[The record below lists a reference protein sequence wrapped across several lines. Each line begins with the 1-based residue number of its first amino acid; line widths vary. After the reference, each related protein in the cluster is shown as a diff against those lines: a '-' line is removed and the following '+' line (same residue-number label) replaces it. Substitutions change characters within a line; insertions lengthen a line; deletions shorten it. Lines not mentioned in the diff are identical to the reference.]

1 MKFAAALLSVA
12 LAFGASNVSRAL
24 LESVEKTFDKRLKQ
38 VNPDDPFALL
48 LDTQGVYLNG
58 YGVLFTAQVSLYP
71 VPGLAGFGAP
81 VETLKANIH
90 KKKLERLPNLRREM
104 REMMVA
110 GAGMLDTVPADE
122 QLALAVSL
130 TRKPWEDMTG
140 LPNQIVMQASRRALV
155 EFQTAKRDPATL
167 DQVIKVQE
175 F

>member
-1 MKFAAALLSVA
+1 MRLAVALLSAA
-12 LAFGASNVSRAL
+12 LAFGATTVSRAL
-24 LESVEKTFDKRLKQ
+24 LESVEKNFDKRLKQ

-48 LDTQGVYLNG
+48 IDTQGVYLNG

-90 KKKLERLPNLRREM
+90 KKKLERLPGLRREM

-110 GAGMLDTVPADE
+110 AAGMLDTVPPDE

-130 TRKPWEDMTG
+130 TRKPWEDMSG
-140 LPNQIVMQASRRALV
+140 LPSQIVMQAPRRALID
-155 EFQTAKRDPATL
+155 FQTAKRDRSTL
-167 DQVIKVQE
+167 EQVIKVQE